1 MNKWIGIS
9 LGTIVGLSH
18 VGMIQMLSQNNK
30 YPKVNLPVGQYT
42 AYTVIANKDG
52 YTINYRAHD
61 PRVMVNIERS
71 ERPGGFLG
79 MGKKKVISETQYMAE
94 GKMHLDPV
102 LDAEGN
108 VLTPKEIA
116 CLKKE
121 GGGESTGR
129 LVGGA
134 AGTAVV
140 AQTGVTSIPVI
151 GWVLG
156 GAMTMIGM
164 DQGAEI
170 GGSMARDFADC

>member
-18 VGMIQMLSQNNK
+18 IGMIQMLSQNNK
-30 YPKVNLPVGQYT
+30 YPKLNLPIGPYT
-42 AYTVIANKDG
+42 AYTVQTNKDG
-52 YTINYRAHD
+52 YMINYRAHD
-61 PRVMVNIERS
+61 PKVMVTLERS

-79 MGKKKVISETQYMAE
+79 MGKKKVISETQYMAG
-94 GKMHLDPV
+94 GKLHLDPV
-102 LDAEGN
+102 LDDDGKP
-108 VLTPKEIA
+108 LSPKEIA

-140 AQTGVTSIPVI
+140 AQTGITSIPVI

-164 DQGAEI
+164 DQAADI
-170 GGSMARDFADC
+170 GGSMARDYADC

>member
-1 MNKWIGIS
+1 
-9 LGTIVGLSH
+9 
-18 VGMIQMLSQNNK
+18 MIQMLSQNNK
-30 YPKVNLPVGQYT
+30 YPKVNLPVGPDT
-42 AYTVIANKDG
+42 AYTVMAHKDG

-61 PRVMVNIERS
+61 PRVMATIERS
-71 ERPGGFLG
+71 DKPGGFLG
-79 MGKKKVISETQYMAE
+79 LGKKKLITETQYMAE
-94 GKMHLDPV
+94 GKLHLDPV
-102 LDAEGN
+102 LDDDGKP
-108 VLTPKEIA
+108 LSPKEIA

-140 AQTGVTSIPVI
+140 AQTGITSIPVI

-164 DQGAEI
+164 DQGADI